1 MNDMTTI
8 IKKTTGRGT
17 MKKAK
22 ALKRKILKGNGWI
35 QNEFSYKKKKR
46 IADDIRYLADM
57 NPDFENLV
65 FELGVEYLL
74 SAKLGGRHEPNRNH
88 D

>member
-1 MNDMTTI
+1 MNEMTTI
-8 IKKTTGRGT
+8 IKKATGRGK

-22 ALKRKILKGNGWI
+22 ALKKKILKENEWI
-35 QNEFSYKKKKR
+35 MTEHSYKKKKR

-65 FELGVEYLL
+65 FELGIEYLL
-74 SAKLGGRHEPNRNH
+74 SAKQGGRHEPNRNH